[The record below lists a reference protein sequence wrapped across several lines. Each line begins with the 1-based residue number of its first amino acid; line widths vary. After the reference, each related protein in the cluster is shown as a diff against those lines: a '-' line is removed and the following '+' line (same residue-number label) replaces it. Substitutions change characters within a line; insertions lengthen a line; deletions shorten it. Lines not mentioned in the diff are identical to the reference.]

1 MKKVVAI
8 PTDGKN
14 VSEHFGH
21 CPLFYLFTVEGN
33 QITEKEFVE
42 NPGHQPGV
50 LPRFLNEQGV
60 NCILAGGMGTRA
72 IGLFKENDIKVV
84 IGVKGPLDQVV
95 EQYLNGNLET
105 EGNIC
110 DH

>member
-1 MKKVVAI
+1 MKIVAI

-21 CPLFYLFTVEGN
+21 CPLFYFFTVEDEK
-33 QITEKEFVE
+33 ITKKEFIE
-42 NPGHQPGV
+42 NPGHKPGF
-50 LPRFLNEQGV
+50 LPRFLHENGA

-72 IGLFKENDIKVV
+72 INLFKENDIEVITGVNGSLEKV
-84 IGVKGPLDQVV
+84 IDQ
-95 EQYLNGNLET
+95 YINGNLLT